1 MRDVYPGHFEKFC
14 CIAGDCGFTCCRE
27 WRIHVDD
34 GAFRKWQKK
43 GIRNA
48 VTRNAGRRVARLT
61 DDGSCPHLDGDGLCR
76 LITEYGEELLPEG
89 CRAFPREERVFPDR
103 TEHSLMTACPEVVRL
118 LRDGFSVPGTSCGL
132 QGDVKAG
139 DQGPYDRK
147 AGNSGPENGETEN
160 GKTED
165 RESENAEAENR
176 ENENRETENGETEN
190 GLERLRG
197 RWMNAVRESA
207 SPEEAFL
214 NLFHV
219 PEALRHMPEELC
231 GEERARLYEDLT
243 ENYRAEG
250 LYRRFWEEEEEAGP
264 SGGGVPDIWEDHADL
279 VLSCIL
285 SDVWSDCLKP
295 GFTER
300 EMHMKLA
307 WTAMKYAA
315 VRRFTELRPA
325 RREAGYSVLR
335 DGIVLMTRIMSMDDA
350 EIFSWLEETFDDPVW
365 GPEYPALLFGGMKD
379 CR

>member
-34 GAFRKWQKK
+34 EAFRKWQKK

-48 VTRNAGRRVARLT
+48 VTRNAGRRVVRLT
-61 DDGSCPHLDGDGLCR
+61 DDGGCPHLDENGLCR
-76 LITEYGEELLPEG
+76 VITEYGESLLPEG
-89 CRAFPREERVFPDR
+89 CRAFPREMRVFPDR

-118 LRDGFSVPGTSCGL
+118 LRDGFSVPEASCGL
-132 QGDVKAG
+132 HGDVKAG
-139 DQGPYDRK
+139 DYRPDDWE
-147 AGNSGPENGETEN
+147 AENSGPENGETKN
-160 GKTED
+160 GV
-165 RESENAEAENR
+165 
-176 ENENRETENGETEN
+176 
-190 GLERLRG
+190 ERLRG
-197 RWMNAVRESA
+197 RWMNTVRESA

-231 GEERARLYEDLT
+231 REERARLYEDLT

-250 LYRRFWEEEEEAGP
+250 LYRRFWEEEEEARP
-264 SGGGVPDIWEDHADL
+264 SGGEVPEIWEDHADL
-279 VLSCIL
+279 VLSCIM

-325 RREAGYSVLR
+325 RREAGYNVLR

-365 GPEYPALLFGGMKD
+365 GPEYPALLFGGGEEAPTGFDQPAGTESPAGSEKPG
-379 CR
+379 RQ